1 MSEARLESS
10 RIKRLQSPSFGR
22 KKEGER
28 EKVINDNSLSLSS
41 GAIKNL
47 ITNRIDNTRG
57 LRVNEPRTSFHGI
70 RYQYFS
76 SSWLEILIL
85 PDRGKLRPVH
95 FRGARSLRRFPPPH
109 FNYKLSRSDRAG
121 WIFKKLRGKGGV
133 LFESSQRGR
142 IDVVYIRSTVEN
154 LWSEKKKNLV
164 PRKSGRGRLY
174 IQRDL
179 SRGRVSN
186 VSSC

>member
-1 MSEARLESS
+1 M
-10 RIKRLQSPSFGR
+10 
-22 KKEGER
+22 
-28 EKVINDNSLSLSS
+28 
-41 GAIKNL
+41 
-47 ITNRIDNTRG
+47 
-57 LRVNEPRTSFHGI
+57 NEPRTSFHGI

-95 FRGARSLRRFPPPH
+95 FRGVRSLRRFPPPH

-154 LWSEKKKNLV
+154 LWSEKKKESSSSEIGEGEVVYSKGPLSREGIQCIIV
-164 PRKSGRGRLY
+164 LTIRQREREEWKREREKGRGNVEESGSTPTILFERLFITY
-174 IQRDL
+174 WSGLVISSRDIL
-179 SRGRVSN
+179 LAEK
-186 VSSC
+186 